1 MSNYVITVSRQFGSL
16 GRPIAQKI
24 AHRLNIGYYDRELI
38 EKAASIMNED
48 MREVSP
54 LDENIHL
61 PFANA
66 LFPLGIG
73 TGSHHRRLFK
83 VQESLIQECV
93 LKEDCV
99 IVGRCA
105 DYILRDYPRRFNVM
119 IFAPF
124 EERVKNSVNS
134 LRIPENEVDDYVK
147 EIDRARDS
155 YHKFFTDEPLTTVK
169 YRDLLVDSSAMTQD
183 EAVDLIIRAASA
195 KLKFPLLF

>member
-73 TGSHHRRLFK
+73 TGSHHRGSSRF
-83 VQESLIQECV
+83 
-93 LKEDCV
+93 
-99 IVGRCA
+99 
-105 DYILRDYPRRFNVM
+105 RR
-119 IFAPF
+119 A
-124 EERVKNSVNS
+124 
-134 LRIPENEVDDYVK
+134 
-147 EIDRARDS
+147 
-155 YHKFFTDEPLTTVK
+155 
-169 YRDLLVDSSAMTQD
+169 SS
-183 EAVDLIIRAASA
+183 RSA
-195 KLKFPLLF
+195 C